1 MTVVFNSVTLKE
13 QKGGGVGSNLRKT
26 NKIVSVVLEEL
37 LLGCSGIFF
46 DYL

>member
-13 QKGGGVGSNLRKT
+13 QKVGGSKLRKT

-46 DYL
+46 EYL

>member
-13 QKGGGVGSNLRKT
+13 QKGGGSNLRKT
-26 NKIVSVVLEEL
+26 NEIVSVVLEEL

-46 DYL
+46 EYL